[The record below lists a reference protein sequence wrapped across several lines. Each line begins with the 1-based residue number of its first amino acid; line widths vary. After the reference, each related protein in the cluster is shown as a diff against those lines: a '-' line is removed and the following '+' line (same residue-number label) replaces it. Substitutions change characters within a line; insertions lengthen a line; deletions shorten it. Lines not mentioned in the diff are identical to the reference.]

1 MKDELKK
8 NELATKRTTN
18 FEVARNFIFEEARK
32 LEARQAAGNPKLLQ
46 AAGAHLSVRHNIRG
60 DPTITPYYY
69 LGLVLNILTTEWLT
83 HHSYMVLHT
92 QCMQSM
98 KLSTL
103 RTNT

>member
-1 MKDELKK
+1 MKDELN
-8 NELATKRTTN
+8 NETSYQTN
-18 FEVARNFIFEEARK
+18 NKFSSLSKMIFEEARK
-32 LEARQAAGNPKLLQ
+32 FVICQAAGEVKLLQ
-46 AAGAHLSVRHNIRG
+46 AAGAYLSVRLNIRG

-69 LGLVLNILTTEWLT
+69 LGLVFNILTTEWLT

-103 RTNT
+103 RTKT